1 MVFMNS
7 AFRVG
12 SYENVPHEG
21 IWVVKVMK
29 KMSSIVE
36 ICEGVVV
43 KKFGMEKEG
52 LWMIGVNS
60 AKYLSMNLFEVR
72 VRDSIGLV

>member
-1 MVFMNS
+1 MVFMIS

-29 KMSSIVE
+29 KTSSIVE

-52 LWMIGVNS
+52 LWIIGVNG